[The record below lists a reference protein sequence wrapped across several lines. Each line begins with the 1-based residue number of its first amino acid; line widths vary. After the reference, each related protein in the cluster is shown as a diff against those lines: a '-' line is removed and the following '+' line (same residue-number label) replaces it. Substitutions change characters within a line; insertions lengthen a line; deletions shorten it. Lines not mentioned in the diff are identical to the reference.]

1 MTEEAKKNL
10 LNYMLG
16 KMPSESG
23 VEEEIFQS
31 INETNRSVWEP
42 FLPSSWNDFHIE
54 GSISPNET
62 STRLGVMYGGY
73 IDENNDVKGIIILFD
88 ENFMPVKTFYSYDS
102 GTDLR
107 YIQCMKQAEDETFY
121 MIDSTNFS
129 FTASQDLKTS
139 EKRFVM
145 LNNFTI
151 KNNNSNDYNLNLR
164 TSYIFGTDCNN
175 FYCQD
180 MFKDVNSS
188 HYVFCGKS
196 LRADITTGGYL
207 QLSVIDLKINVGS
220 TNEWQLFT
228 TNNNISYNLT
238 YLKGFAS
245 FDDND
250 NFLAKIITTTG
261 GITGDGEVYNWQ
273 KGYEDDNFTLSSPI
287 LSKQGTDYYVDDNL
301 SNQCI
306 FKNEN
311 EIYFVI
317 NNQIYSSS
325 SGIEH
330 FIALYYCNLST
341 NKVDE
346 IYYNN
351 FGISTSSVTN
361 EEIYLSENNG
371 TVYVQFNNNIDLTDD
386 VSDYYMQRFEGV
398 WEPKL
403 VSEKRPFFK
412 NNRGLLIKLNYNLLQ
427 IYMYPL
433 NMSNAEWYL
442 CNIKEIYNPSN
453 YNGNS
458 FINTNSLNSNSAVL
472 YSDNNPVFARNL
484 YNKTQNG
491 ATTTSTIEIPNN
503 YLNDTLVDQKDLMSV
518 NNNVIISDTNG
529 FTKNVY
535 ETVYLNFVNTIS
547 VVNQN
552 NTQSVYNNEI
562 ATKLNTSINNPTDYD
577 DLKLTK
583 FRVNYQDGTNTVSKL
598 QATLQDDGSYQL
610 LMTFY
615 LSKLANTLELI
626 SEDEQT
632 VYLTYNL
639 TNTEINKTYS
649 FKQRIRIGG
658 N

>member
-1 MTEEAKKNL
+1 MTDEAKKNL
-10 LNYMLG
+10 LDYMLG
-16 KMPSESG
+16 KMPSDSG

-31 INETNRSVWEP
+31 INETDRSVWEP
-42 FLPSSWNDFHIE
+42 FLPSSWNNFYIE
-54 GSISPNET
+54 GIISPNET
-62 STRLGVMYGGY
+62 STSLGIMYGGY
-73 IDENNDVKGIIILFD
+73 IDENNNVKGIIILFD

-107 YIQCMKQAEDETFY
+107 YIQCMRQSEDETFY
-121 MIDSTNFS
+121 IVDSTNFS
-129 FTASQDLKTS
+129 FVASQDLKTS

-151 KNNNSNDYNLNLR
+151 KNNSLNDYNLNLR
-164 TSYIFGTDCNN
+164 ASYIFGNDYKN

-180 MFKDVNSS
+180 MFKDINSS

-228 TNNNISYNLT
+228 TNDNISYNWT
-238 YLKGFAS
+238 YLKSFVS
-245 FDDND
+245 FDDNS
-250 NFLAKIITTTG
+250 NFLVKIITTTG
-261 GITGDGEVYNWQ
+261 GITGNGEIYNWQ
-273 KGYEDDNFTLSSPI
+273 KSYEDNDFTLSAPI
-287 LSKQGTDYYVDDNL
+287 LSESGVSYNVDDSL
-301 SNQCI
+301 QNQCI

-317 NNQIYSSS
+317 NNQSYSSAV
-325 SGIEH
+325 GLLH
-330 FIALYYCNLST
+330 FISLYYCDLST
-341 NKVDE
+341 NEVNE
-346 IYYNN
+346 IYYKN
-351 FGISTSSVTN
+351 FGVSNSAITN

-371 TVYVQFNNNIDLTDD
+371 SLYIQFNNNIDLTNN
-386 VSDYYMQRFEGV
+386 VSDYYVQRFEGK

-403 VSEKRPFFK
+403 VSEKENFSKNSRGFFAK
-412 NNRGLLIKLNYNLLQ
+412 SNYNLLQ
-427 IYMYPL
+427 IYLFPL
-433 NMSNAEWYL
+433 NMNTARWYL

-453 YNGNS
+453 YNGEPFTN
-458 FINTNSLNSNSAVL
+458 INSLNSNSAVL
-472 YSDNNPVFARNL
+472 YSDNSPVFARNL

-491 ATTTSTIEIPNN
+491 ATSTSTIEIPNN
-503 YLNDTLVDQKDLMSV
+503 YLNDTLVDTKNLLSE
-518 NNNVIISDTNG
+518 NNNIIISDTNG

-552 NTQSVYNNEI
+552 ETQSVYNNNV

-577 DLKLTK
+577 NLKLTK
-583 FRVNYQDGTNTVSKL
+583 FRINYQDGTNSVSTL

-615 LSKLANTLELI
+615 LSKLANNLELI
-626 SEDEQT
+626 SEDEET

-639 TNTEINKTYS
+639 ANTETNKYYS
-649 FKQRIRIGG
+649 FKQRVRIGG

>member
-1 MTEEAKKNL
+1 MTDEAKKNL

-16 KMPSESG
+16 KMPSESD

-31 INETNRSVWEP
+31 INETDRSVWEP
-42 FLPSSWNDFHIE
+42 FLPSSWNNFYIE
-54 GSISPNET
+54 GIISPNET
-62 STRLGVMYGGY
+62 STSLGIMYGGY
-73 IDENNDVKGIIILFD
+73 IDENNNVKGIIILFD

-107 YIQCMKQAEDETFY
+107 YIQCMRQSEDETFY
-121 MIDSTNFS
+121 IVDSTNFS
-129 FTASQDLKTS
+129 FVASQDLKTS

-151 KNNNSNDYNLNLR
+151 KNNSLNDYNLNLR
-164 TSYIFGTDCNN
+164 ASYIFGNDYKN

-180 MFKDVNSS
+180 MFKDINSS

-228 TNNNISYNLT
+228 TNDNISYNWT
-238 YLKGFAS
+238 YLKSFVS
-245 FDDND
+245 FDDNS
-250 NFLAKIITTTG
+250 NFLVKIITTTG
-261 GITGDGEVYNWQ
+261 GITGNGEIYNWQ
-273 KGYEDDNFTLSSPI
+273 KSYEDNDFTLSAPI
-287 LSKQGTDYYVDDNL
+287 LSESGVSYNVDDSL
-301 SNQCI
+301 QNQCI

-317 NNQIYSSS
+317 NNQSYSSAV
-325 SGIEH
+325 GLLH
-330 FIALYYCNLST
+330 FISLYYCDLST
-341 NKVDE
+341 NEVNE
-346 IYYNN
+346 IYYKN
-351 FGISTSSVTN
+351 FGVSNSAITN

-371 TVYVQFNNNIDLTDD
+371 SLYIQFNNNIDLTNN
-386 VSDYYMQRFEGV
+386 VSDYYVQRFEGK

-403 VSEKRPFFK
+403 VSEKENFSKNSRGFFAK
-412 NNRGLLIKLNYNLLQ
+412 SNYNLLQ
-427 IYMYPL
+427 IYLFPL
-433 NMSNAEWYL
+433 NMNTARWYL

-453 YNGNS
+453 YNGEPFTN
-458 FINTNSLNSNSAVL
+458 INSLNSNSAVL
-472 YSDNNPVFARNL
+472 YSDNSPVFARNL

-503 YLNDTLVDQKDLMSV
+503 YLNDTLVDTKNLLSE
-518 NNNVIISDTNG
+518 NNNIIISDTNG
-529 FTKNVY
+529 FTKNIY

-552 NTQSVYNNEI
+552 ETQPIYNNTV

-583 FRVNYQDGTNTVSKL
+583 FRINYQDGTNSVSTL

-615 LSKLANTLELI
+615 LSKLADSLELV

-632 VYLTYNL
+632 VYLTYDL
-639 TNTEINKTYS
+639 TSIQINKYYS
-649 FKQRIRIGG
+649 FKQRVRIGG

>member
-10 LNYMLG
+10 LDYMLG
-16 KMPSESG
+16 KMPSDSG

-31 INETNRSVWEP
+31 INETDRSVWEP
-42 FLPSSWNDFHIE
+42 FLPSSWNNFYIE
-54 GSISPNET
+54 GIISPNET
-62 STRLGVMYGGY
+62 STSLGIMYGGY
-73 IDENNDVKGIIILFD
+73 IDENNNVKGIIILFD

-107 YIQCMKQAEDETFY
+107 YIQCMRQSEDETFY
-121 MIDSTNFS
+121 IVDSTNFS
-129 FTASQDLKTS
+129 FVASQDLKTS

-151 KNNNSNDYNLNLR
+151 KNNSLNDYNLNLR
-164 TSYIFGTDCNN
+164 ASYIFGNDYKN

-180 MFKDVNSS
+180 MFKDINSS

-228 TNNNISYNLT
+228 TNDNISYNWT
-238 YLKGFAS
+238 YLKSFVS
-245 FDDND
+245 FDDNS
-250 NFLAKIITTTG
+250 NFLVKIITTTG
-261 GITGDGEVYNWQ
+261 GITGNGEIYNWQ
-273 KGYEDDNFTLSSPI
+273 KSYEDNDFTLSAPI
-287 LSKQGTDYYVDDNL
+287 LSESGVSYNVDDSL
-301 SNQCI
+301 QNQCI

-311 EIYFVI
+311 EIYFVV
-317 NNQIYSSS
+317 NNQSYSSAV
-325 SGIEH
+325 GLLH
-330 FIALYYCNLST
+330 FISLYYCDLST
-341 NKVDE
+341 NEVNE
-346 IYYNN
+346 IYYKN
-351 FGISTSSVTN
+351 FGVSNSAITN

-371 TVYVQFNNNIDLTDD
+371 SLYIQFNNNIDLTNN
-386 VSDYYMQRFEGV
+386 VSDYYVQRFEGK

-403 VSEKRPFFK
+403 VSEKENFSKNSRGFFAK
-412 NNRGLLIKLNYNLLQ
+412 SNYNLLQ
-427 IYMYPL
+427 IYLFPL
-433 NMSNAEWYL
+433 NMNTARWYL

-453 YNGNS
+453 YNGEPFTN
-458 FINTNSLNSNSAVL
+458 INSLNSNSAVL
-472 YSDNNPVFARNL
+472 YSDNSPVFARNL

-491 ATTTSTIEIPNN
+491 STTTSTIEIPNN
-503 YLNDTLVDQKDLMSV
+503 YLNDTLVDTKNLLSE
-518 NNNVIISDTNG
+518 NNNIIISDTNG
-529 FTKNVY
+529 FTKNIY

-552 NTQSVYNNEI
+552 ETQPIYNNTV

-577 DLKLTK
+577 NLKLTK
-583 FRVNYQDGTNTVSKL
+583 FRINYQDGTNSVSTL

-615 LSKLANTLELI
+615 LSKQADTLELI

-632 VYLTYNL
+632 VYLSYNL
-639 TNTEINKTYS
+639 ANAEINKTYS
-649 FKQRIRIGG
+649 FKQRVRIGG